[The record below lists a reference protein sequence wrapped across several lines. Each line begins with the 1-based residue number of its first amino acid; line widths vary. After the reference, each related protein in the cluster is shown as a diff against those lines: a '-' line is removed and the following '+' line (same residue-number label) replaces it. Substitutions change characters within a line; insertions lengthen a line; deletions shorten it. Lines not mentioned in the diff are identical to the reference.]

1 MGWHGVLVSNMG
13 KQYHFEIHGDEQMA
27 TQSNIHFFTNWAKE
41 RLDEMDAAVTSLEG
55 KLAEVQSD
63 ARDKADKVLADL
75 RKQRDDFQDT
85 IRKQSEF
92 NEAAW
97 LLAKAKL
104 ELDWKVFEAELEK
117 YVESFGKKAEH
128 QQATFKVQADA
139 QLKAWRE
146 AADKLGIDAKNFA
159 AERRDEIDAVVKRM
173 NADAAEAERK
183 LQKLN
188 QAGTQSWSALMAA
201 LAETR
206 AAFDRANQAA
216 LDAFKRAA

>member
-1 MGWHGVLVSNMG
+1 
-13 KQYHFEIHGDEQMA
+13 MA

-63 ARDKADKVLADL
+63 ARDKANKVLADL
-75 RKQRDDFQDT
+75 RKQRDDFRDT
-85 IRKQSEF
+85 IRKQSEV

-97 LLAKAKL
+97 LLAKSKL
-104 ELDWKVFEAELEK
+104 ELDWNVFEDKLKK
-117 YVESFGKKAEH
+117 YVESFGKKIEH
-128 QQATFKVQADA
+128 QQATFKAQADA

-159 AERRDEIDAVVKRM
+159 TERRDEIDAVVKRM
-173 NADAAEAERK
+173 NADAAEAEKK

-188 QAGTQSWSALMAA
+188 QAGTQSWSAFVAA
-201 LAETR
+201 LTETR
-206 AAFDRANQAA
+206 AAFDRANQVSQE
-216 LDAFKRAA
+216 AFKRVA

>member
-1 MGWHGVLVSNMG
+1 MLTQIKNGLARRVSQQDG
-13 KQYHFEIHGDEQMA
+13 GQHHFEIHGDEQMA

-85 IRKQSEF
+85 VRKQSEV

-104 ELDWKVFEAELEK
+104 ELDWKVFEAELKK

-146 AADKLGIDAKNFA
+146 AADKSDHPF
-159 AERRDEIDAVVKRM
+159 
-173 NADAAEAERK
+173 
-183 LQKLN
+183 
-188 QAGTQSWSALMAA
+188 W
-201 LAETR
+201 LARYGCCTCW
-206 AAFDRANQAA
+206 A
-216 LDAFKRAA
+216 